1 MIDQDDKVL
10 PVAPVVGN
18 KAIKIMSFG
27 LEQNKDQPVT
37 RKKATNV
44 SEKNKKELICTV
56 TADKVDCQ
64 I

>member
-27 LEQNKDQPVT
+27 LEQNKDQQVN
-37 RKKATNV
+37 RKKVTNR
-44 SEKNKKELICTV
+44 SEKSKKELICTV

>member
-44 SEKNKKELICTV
+44 PEKNKKELICTV

>member
-27 LEQNKDQPVT
+27 LEQNKDQPVN
-37 RKKATNV
+37 RKKVTNG